1 MGLIEQLSAILLIAV
16 GAIVVSYI
24 TIVLPFMW
32 GVLLKIIR
40 KTIREELM
48 DLMQKL
54 NLPQELIEQKNKE
67 IELLDAEISRRQ
79 ETIVTLKEVTGK
91 YVDRSTLSPLSR

>member
-1 MGLIEQLSAILLIAV
+1 
-16 GAIVVSYI
+16 
-24 TIVLPFMW
+24 
-32 GVLLKIIR
+32 
-40 KTIREELM
+40 M